1 MIEIRKEKKE
11 DYEKIYNV
19 IKTAFQTAEHCDGN
33 EQDLVNDLRNGDGYI
48 PELSLVAL
56 SEGKVVGYIMF
67 TKILINNNEEI
78 ALAPLAVLPEYQRQG
93 IGIALIEKGHSI
105 ARRMGYHYSVVLGS
119 KDYYKKTGYEPAKNF
134 GILAPFE
141 VDSNNFMAKRLNN
154 TDKEINGVVNYAKEF
169 KI

>member
-93 IGIALIEKGHSI
+93 IGIALIEKGHER
-105 ARRMGYHYSVVLGS
+105 AKMMGYHYSVVLGS

-141 VDSNNFMAKRLNN
+141 VDSNNFMVKRLNN

>member
-1 MIEIRKEKKE
+1 
-11 DYEKIYNV
+11 
-19 IKTAFQTAEHCDGN
+19 
-33 EQDLVNDLRNGDGYI
+33 
-48 PELSLVAL
+48 
-56 SEGKVVGYIMF
+56 MF

-141 VDSNNFMAKRLNN
+141 VDSNNFMVKRLNN
-154 TDKEINGVVNYAKEF
+154 ADKEINGVVNYAKEF

>member
-93 IGIALIEKGHSI
+93 I
-105 ARRMGYHYSVVLGS
+105 
-119 KDYYKKTGYEPAKNF
+119 
-134 GILAPFE
+134 
-141 VDSNNFMAKRLNN
+141 
-154 TDKEINGVVNYAKEF
+154 
-169 KI
+169 

>member
-19 IKTAFQTAEHCDGN
+19 IKTAFQTAKHCDGN

-78 ALAPLAVLPEYQRQG
+78 ALAPLAVLPEY
-93 IGIALIEKGHSI
+93 
-105 ARRMGYHYSVVLGS
+105 
-119 KDYYKKTGYEPAKNF
+119 
-134 GILAPFE
+134 
-141 VDSNNFMAKRLNN
+141 
-154 TDKEINGVVNYAKEF
+154 
-169 KI
+169 

>member
-78 ALAPLAVLPEYQRQG
+78 ALAPLAG
-93 IGIALIEKGHSI
+93 
-105 ARRMGYHYSVVLGS
+105 
-119 KDYYKKTGYEPAKNF
+119 
-134 GILAPFE
+134 
-141 VDSNNFMAKRLNN
+141 
-154 TDKEINGVVNYAKEF
+154 
-169 KI
+169 

>member
-33 EQDLVNDLRNGDGYI
+33 EQDLVNDLRNRDGYI

-78 ALAPLAVLPEYQRQG
+78 ALAPLAVLPEY
-93 IGIALIEKGHSI
+93 
-105 ARRMGYHYSVVLGS
+105 
-119 KDYYKKTGYEPAKNF
+119 
-134 GILAPFE
+134 
-141 VDSNNFMAKRLNN
+141 
-154 TDKEINGVVNYAKEF
+154 
-169 KI
+169 